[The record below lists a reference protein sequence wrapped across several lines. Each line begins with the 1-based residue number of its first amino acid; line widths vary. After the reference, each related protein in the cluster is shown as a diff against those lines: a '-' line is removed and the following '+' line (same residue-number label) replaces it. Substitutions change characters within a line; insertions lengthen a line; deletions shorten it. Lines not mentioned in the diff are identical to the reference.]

1 MMQSYKN
8 ILFSCVLACASAL
21 SAPAATW
28 WVPSLDVTTDKA
40 CYAPGQTV
48 TFNVVGGTMPPNTN
62 IRYRHGSA
70 VVETARLTSSS
81 WTWTPPT
88 VDYQGYMAELF
99 TTAADGT
106 ETIVGTIAVDVSSQW
121 TRFPRYGFVAD
132 FDDNNKKV
140 DKNANIK
147 TEMAYLNRLHIN
159 GVQFQDWQWK
169 HHKPVKFENGSLTQW
184 YQDISKR
191 WVGVE
196 YVKNYIA
203 EQHKYGM
210 KSIFYDLCLGAW
222 KDADKDGVKPE
233 WALMKKDAEG
243 RFYQD
248 YHGLPSSWASNI
260 YLQNPGNE
268 GWISYMKD
276 RCDEVYN
283 NFGFDGFQVD
293 QLGNRGEVFDYDHNK
308 VELNKAYV
316 PFLAAMKTAHP
327 EKTLVMNAVSGFG
340 TDSIVKANVDFCYN
354 EVWGNGN
361 GYGGAPE
368 QDLANLYDIIKKN
381 DQCSNQQRST
391 VFAAYINYDKAGN
404 DNRPDTKVNT
414 PGVLLAD
421 AVMFALGGSHLEI
434 GDHMLTREY
443 FPAAPL
449 QMDAELKQRLVHY
462 YDFLT
467 AYQNLLRGTSL
478 DKSELKAEVSTSAA
492 DVAITA
498 WPPKAHTM
506 TTFAKRIEDKDVVH
520 FLNFTNTDDLS
531 WRDVNGTRPAPTLK
545 TNIPVTVK
553 VARPVGKLWVASP
566 DIDGGAV
573 KELSFSQN
581 GSKLSFVLPSVE
593 YWTMAVVEYKNVED
607 NIFITG
613 DGVQTDESI
622 AWSIKDGIQMI
633 KDDNDVFTAT
643 AYITKGKPFKFV
655 TVSTE
660 SINSNNNFSWDVCKS
675 YNAEY
680 ENFEFKQG
688 YNTANVLFCGS
699 DDYKYTVS
707 EDANYDITLDLAHM
721 FIKVDKSA
729 YQDTPVDR
737 FPALYVVGAEGNW
750 NLSQATPLVPTDLSQ
765 PYVLTGQLPI
775 EKGNDFKFATN
786 TINEYWDQTM
796 FGMGESA
803 DKMTVLNSATGDRKW
818 VAPNDGYYFVTVNKL
833 TKDVSIESQTTV
845 NVGASG
851 YATYCCD
858 KPINWASVSG
868 LNAYVAVATK
878 TDGQTSIGGSASANG
893 ATTKVTMKPLD
904 LSSPGTGLL
913 LHGAQGSYVLP
924 FCKDNGAHVDNLL
937 RGVLTATEIKSE
949 ANDSTNYILA
959 NGNEGIG
966 FYPTKDGTIAA
977 NKAYL
982 ALPSDMAGAKAV
994 MIDLGNATT
1003 SIASSAANSPTSN
1016 CCYNLA
1022 GIRIPASTKGL
1033 HVEKGKKVVVR

>member
-1 MMQSYKN
+1 MQSYKN

-28 WVPSLDVTTDKA
+28 VPSLDVTTDKA

-48 TFNVVGGTMPPNTN
+48 MFKVVGGTMPANTN

-88 VDYQGYMAELF
+88 ADYQGYMAELF

-132 FDDNNKKV
+132 FDDYNKKV

-169 HHKPVKFENGSLTQW
+169 HHKPVKFNGDGSLTQW
-184 YQDISKR
+184 YQDISNR

-210 KSIFYDLCLGAW
+210 KSIFYDLCFGAW

-233 WALMKKDAEG
+233 WALLKKDASG

-260 YLQNPGNE
+260 YLENPGNE
-268 GWISYMKD
+268 EWISYMKD
-276 RCDEVYN
+276 RCDEVYK

-293 QLGNRGEVFDYDHNK
+293 QLGDRGEVFDYNHNK

-368 QDLANLYDIIKKN
+368 QNFANLYDIIKEN
-381 DQCSNQQRST
+381 DKCSNQQRPT

-404 DNRPDTKVNT
+404 NNRPDTKVNT

-478 DKSELKAEVSTSAA
+478 DQSELKAEVSTSAS

-506 TTFAKRIEDKDVVH
+506 TTFAKRVENKDVVH

-531 WRDVNGTRPAPTLK
+531 WRDVNGTRLAPTLK

-581 GSKLSFVLPSVE
+581 GSDLSFVLPSVE

-633 KDDNDVFTAT
+633 KGDNNVFTAT

-721 FIKVDKSA
+721 IIKVDKSA
-729 YQDTPVDR
+729 YQDKPVDR

-786 TINEYWDQTM
+786 TINEYWNQTM

-803 DKMTVLNSATGDRKW
+803 DKMTVLNSETGDRKW

-833 TKDVSIESQTTV
+833 TNDVSIESQATV

-1016 CCYNLA
+1016 SCYNLA

>member
-1 MMQSYKN
+1 MQSYKN

-28 WVPSLDVTTDKA
+28 VPSLDVTTDKA

-48 TFNVVGGTMPPNTN
+48 TFKVVGGTMPANTN

-70 VVETARLTSSS
+70 VVETAQLTSSS

-88 VDYQGYMAELF
+88 ADYQGYMAELF

-106 ETIVGTIAVDVSSQW
+106 ETIVCTIAVDVSSQW

-132 FDDNNKKV
+132 FDNYSNTV

-196 YVKNYIA
+196 YVKNYIV

-222 KDADKDGVKPE
+222 KDAYKEGVKPE
-233 WALMKKDAEG
+233 WALLKKDTEG

-248 YHGLPSSWASNI
+248 YHGLPSSWESNI

-276 RCDEVYN
+276 RCDEVYK
-283 NFGFDGFQVD
+283 NFDFDGFQVD
-293 QLGNRGEVFDYDHNK
+293 QLGDRGEVFDYSHNK
-308 VELNKAYV
+308 VELDKAYK

-361 GYGGAPE
+361 GYGGAAE
-368 QDLANLYDIIKKN
+368 QDFANLYDIIKKN
-381 DQCSNQQRST
+381 DKCSNQQRST

-404 DNRPDTKVNT
+404 NNRPDTKVNT

-449 QMDAELKQRLVHY
+449 QMDDDLKQRLVHY

-467 AYQNLLRGTSL
+467 AYQNLLRGRSL
-478 DKSELKAEVSTSAA
+478 DLSELKAEVSTSAA

-498 WPPKAHTM
+498 WPPKAYTM
-506 TTFAKRIEDKDVVH
+506 TTFAKRVENKDVVH

-531 WRDVNGTRPAPTLK
+531 WRDVNGTRPAPSLK
-545 TNIPVTVK
+545 TDIPVTVK

-573 KELSFSQN
+573 KELSFKQN
-581 GSKLSFVLPSVE
+581 GSDLSFVLPSVE

-607 NIFITG
+607 NTE
-613 DGVQTDESI
+613 DGVQTNEGI
-622 AWSIKDGIQMI
+622 AWSVKDIIHPQ
-633 KDDNDVFTAT
+633 
-643 AYITKGKPFKFV
+643 
-655 TVSTE
+655 
-660 SINSNNNFSWDVCKS
+660 KS
-675 YNAEY
+675 
-680 ENFEFKQG
+680 
-688 YNTANVLFCGS
+688 S
-699 DDYKYTVS
+699 
-707 EDANYDITLDLAHM
+707 DANN
-721 FIKVDKSA
+721 S
-729 YQDTPVDR
+729 
-737 FPALYVVGAEGNW
+737 
-750 NLSQATPLVPTDLSQ
+750 
-765 PYVLTGQLPI
+765 
-775 EKGNDFKFATN
+775 
-786 TINEYWDQTM
+786 TIYN
-796 FGMGESA
+796 
-803 DKMTVLNSATGDRKW
+803 
-818 VAPNDGYYFVTVNKL
+818 
-833 TKDVSIESQTTV
+833 
-845 NVGASG
+845 
-851 YATYCCD
+851 
-858 KPINWASVSG
+858 
-868 LNAYVAVATK
+868 
-878 TDGQTSIGGSASANG
+878 
-893 ATTKVTMKPLD
+893 
-904 LSSPGTGLL
+904 
-913 LHGAQGSYVLP
+913 
-924 FCKDNGAHVDNLL
+924 
-937 RGVLTATEIKSE
+937 
-949 ANDSTNYILA
+949 
-959 NGNEGIG
+959 
-966 FYPTKDGTIAA
+966 
-977 NKAYL
+977 
-982 ALPSDMAGAKAV
+982 
-994 MIDLGNATT
+994 
-1003 SIASSAANSPTSN
+1003 
-1016 CCYNLA
+1016 CYNLA
-1022 GIRIPASTKGL
+1022 GISVHSSNKGI
-1033 HVEKGKKVVVR
+1033 HVGKGKKVVVEFINED

>member
-28 WVPSLDVTTDKA
+28 VPSLDVTTDKA

-48 TFNVVGGTMPPNTN
+48 TFKVVGGTMPANTN

-70 VVETARLTSSS
+70 VVETAQLTSSS

-88 VDYQGYMAELF
+88 ADYQGYMAELF

-106 ETIVGTIAVDVSSQW
+106 ETIVCTIAVDVSSQW

-132 FDDNNKKV
+132 FDNYSNTV

-196 YVKNYIA
+196 YVKNYIV

-222 KDADKDGVKPE
+222 KDAYKEGVKPE
-233 WALMKKDAEG
+233 WALLKKDTEG

-248 YHGLPSSWASNI
+248 YHGLPSSWESNI

-276 RCDEVYN
+276 RCDEVYK
-283 NFGFDGFQVD
+283 NFDFDGFQVD
-293 QLGNRGEVFDYDHNK
+293 QLGDRGEVFDYSHNK
-308 VELNKAYV
+308 VELDKAYK

-361 GYGGAPE
+361 GYGGAAE
-368 QDLANLYDIIKKN
+368 QDFANLYDIIKKN
-381 DQCSNQQRST
+381 DKCSNQQRST

-404 DNRPDTKVNT
+404 NNRPDTKVNT

-449 QMDAELKQRLVHY
+449 QMDDDLKQRLVHY

-467 AYQNLLRGTSL
+467 AYQNLLRGRSL
-478 DKSELKAEVSTSAA
+478 DLSELKAEVSTSAA

-498 WPPKAHTM
+498 WPPKAYTM
-506 TTFAKRIEDKDVVH
+506 TTFAKRVENKDVVH

-531 WRDVNGTRPAPTLK
+531 WRDVNGTRPAPSLK
-545 TNIPVTVK
+545 TDIPVTVK

-573 KELSFSQN
+573 KELSFKQN
-581 GSKLSFVLPSVE
+581 GSDLSFVLPSVE

-607 NIFITG
+607 NTE
-613 DGVQTDESI
+613 DGVQTNEGI
-622 AWSIKDGIQMI
+622 AWSVKDIIHPQ
-633 KDDNDVFTAT
+633 
-643 AYITKGKPFKFV
+643 
-655 TVSTE
+655 
-660 SINSNNNFSWDVCKS
+660 KS
-675 YNAEY
+675 
-680 ENFEFKQG
+680 
-688 YNTANVLFCGS
+688 S
-699 DDYKYTVS
+699 
-707 EDANYDITLDLAHM
+707 DANN
-721 FIKVDKSA
+721 S
-729 YQDTPVDR
+729 
-737 FPALYVVGAEGNW
+737 
-750 NLSQATPLVPTDLSQ
+750 
-765 PYVLTGQLPI
+765 
-775 EKGNDFKFATN
+775 
-786 TINEYWDQTM
+786 TIYN
-796 FGMGESA
+796 
-803 DKMTVLNSATGDRKW
+803 
-818 VAPNDGYYFVTVNKL
+818 
-833 TKDVSIESQTTV
+833 
-845 NVGASG
+845 
-851 YATYCCD
+851 
-858 KPINWASVSG
+858 
-868 LNAYVAVATK
+868 
-878 TDGQTSIGGSASANG
+878 
-893 ATTKVTMKPLD
+893 
-904 LSSPGTGLL
+904 
-913 LHGAQGSYVLP
+913 
-924 FCKDNGAHVDNLL
+924 
-937 RGVLTATEIKSE
+937 
-949 ANDSTNYILA
+949 
-959 NGNEGIG
+959 
-966 FYPTKDGTIAA
+966 
-977 NKAYL
+977 
-982 ALPSDMAGAKAV
+982 
-994 MIDLGNATT
+994 
-1003 SIASSAANSPTSN
+1003 
-1016 CCYNLA
+1016 CYNLA
-1022 GIRIPASTKGL
+1022 GISVHSSNKGI
-1033 HVEKGKKVVVR
+1033 HVGKGKKVVVEFINED

>member
-1 MMQSYKN
+1 MQRYKN

-28 WVPSLDVTTDKA
+28 VPSLDVTTDKV

-48 TFNVVGGTMPPNTN
+48 TFKVVGTMPANTN
-62 IRYRHGSA
+62 IRYRHGLA

-81 WTWTPPT
+81 WTWTPPK

-132 FDDNNKKV
+132 FNDYNKTV

-159 GVQFQDWQWK
+159 GVQFQDWQWM
-169 HHKPVKFENGSLTQW
+169 HHKPVKFNADGSLTQW
-184 YQDISKR
+184 YQDISNR

-196 YVKNYIA
+196 YVKSYIA

-210 KSIFYDLCLGAW
+210 KSIFYDLCFGAW

-233 WALMKKDAEG
+233 WSLLKKDESG

-260 YLQNPGNE
+260 YLQNPENE
-268 GWISYMKD
+268 GWINYMKD

-283 NFGFDGFQVD
+283 NFDFDGFQVD
-293 QLGNRGEVFDYDHNK
+293 QLGDRGDVFDCDHNK
-308 VELNKAYV
+308 VVLYKAYE

-327 EKTLVMNAVSGFG
+327 DKTLVMNAVSGFG
-340 TDSIVKANVDFCYN
+340 TDYIVKDNVDFCYN

-361 GYGGAPE
+361 GYGGAAE
-368 QDLANLYDIIKKN
+368 QDFANLYDIIKKN

-449 QMDAELKQRLVHY
+449 QMDDDLKQRLVHY

-478 DKSELKAEVSTSAA
+478 DQSELKAEVSTSAA

-498 WPPKAHTM
+498 WPPRAHTM

-581 GSKLSFVLPSVE
+581 GSDLSFVLPSVE

-607 NIFITG
+607 NTE
-613 DGVQTDESI
+613 DGVQTNEGI
-622 AWSIKDGIQMI
+622 AWSVKDIIHPQ
-633 KDDNDVFTAT
+633 
-643 AYITKGKPFKFV
+643 
-655 TVSTE
+655 
-660 SINSNNNFSWDVCKS
+660 KS
-675 YNAEY
+675 
-680 ENFEFKQG
+680 
-688 YNTANVLFCGS
+688 S
-699 DDYKYTVS
+699 
-707 EDANYDITLDLAHM
+707 DANN
-721 FIKVDKSA
+721 S
-729 YQDTPVDR
+729 
-737 FPALYVVGAEGNW
+737 
-750 NLSQATPLVPTDLSQ
+750 
-765 PYVLTGQLPI
+765 
-775 EKGNDFKFATN
+775 
-786 TINEYWDQTM
+786 TIYN
-796 FGMGESA
+796 
-803 DKMTVLNSATGDRKW
+803 
-818 VAPNDGYYFVTVNKL
+818 
-833 TKDVSIESQTTV
+833 
-845 NVGASG
+845 
-851 YATYCCD
+851 
-858 KPINWASVSG
+858 
-868 LNAYVAVATK
+868 
-878 TDGQTSIGGSASANG
+878 
-893 ATTKVTMKPLD
+893 
-904 LSSPGTGLL
+904 
-913 LHGAQGSYVLP
+913 
-924 FCKDNGAHVDNLL
+924 
-937 RGVLTATEIKSE
+937 
-949 ANDSTNYILA
+949 
-959 NGNEGIG
+959 
-966 FYPTKDGTIAA
+966 
-977 NKAYL
+977 
-982 ALPSDMAGAKAV
+982 
-994 MIDLGNATT
+994 
-1003 SIASSAANSPTSN
+1003 
-1016 CCYNLA
+1016 CYNLA
-1022 GIRIPASTKGL
+1022 DISVHSSNKGI
-1033 HVEKGKKVVVR
+1033 HVGKGKKVVVEFINED

>member
-1 MMQSYKN
+1 MQSYKN

-21 SAPAATW
+21 SAHAATW
-28 WVPSLDVTTDKA
+28 TPSLDVTTDKA

-48 TFNVVGGTMPPNTN
+48 TFKAVGTMPAYTN

-81 WTWTPPT
+81 WTWRPPT
-88 VDYQGYMAELF
+88 ADYQGYMAELF

-132 FDDNNKKV
+132 FDNYNNTV

-159 GVQFQDWQWK
+159 GVQFQDWQWM
-169 HHKPVKFENGSLTQW
+169 HHKPVKFNADGSLTQW
-184 YQDISKR
+184 YQDISNR

-210 KSIFYDLCLGAW
+210 KSIFYDLCFGAW

-233 WALMKKDAEG
+233 WALLKKDAAG
-243 RFYQD
+243 RFSQD

-276 RCDEVYN
+276 RCDEVYKK
-283 NFGFDGFQVD
+283 FGFDGFQVD
-293 QLGNRGEVFDYDHNK
+293 QLGNRGEVFDCNHKK
-308 VELNKAYV
+308 VELDKAYE
-316 PFLAAMKTAHP
+316 PFLAAMKTAYP

-340 TDSIVKANVDFCYN
+340 TDYIVKANVDFCYN

-368 QDLANLYDIIKKN
+368 QNFANLYDIIKEN
-381 DQCSNQQRST
+381 DKCSNQQRST

-478 DKSELKAEVSTSAA
+478 DQSELKAEVSTSAS

-545 TNIPVTVK
+545 TDIPVTVK

-581 GSKLSFVLPSVE
+581 GSDLSFVLPSVE

-613 DGVQTDESI
+613 DGVQKNESI

-633 KDDNDVFTAT
+633 KGDNDVFTAT

-655 TVSTE
+655 TVSTKT
-660 SINSNNNFSWDVCKS
+660 IKSNNNFSWDVCKS

-721 FIKVDKSA
+721 TIKVDKSA

-750 NLSQATPLVPTDLSQ
+750 NLSQATPLVPTDLSK
-765 PYVLTGQLPI
+765 PYVITAQLPI
-775 EKGNDFKFATN
+775 KKDNDFKFATR
-786 TINEYWDQTM
+786 TIDEYWDQTM
-796 FGMGESA
+796 FGMGASA
-803 DKMTVLNSATGDRKW
+803 DKMTVLNSETGDRKW

-833 TKDVSIESQTTV
+833 TNEVSIESQTTV

-868 LNAYVAVATK
+868 LDAYVAVATK
-878 TDGQTSIGGSASANG
+878 TDGSTSNGGSASANG

-937 RGVLTATEIKSE
+937 RGVLTATDIKSE
-949 ANDSTNYILA
+949 ADGFTHYILA
-959 NGNEGIG
+959 KGKEGIG

-1003 SIASSAANSPTSN
+1003 SIAYSAANSPTSN
-1016 CCYNLA
+1016 SCYNLA

>member
-1 MMQSYKN
+1 MQSYKN

-48 TFNVVGGTMPPNTN
+48 TFKVVGGTMPANTN
-62 IRYRHGSA
+62 IRYRHGLA
-70 VVETARLTSSS
+70 VVETAQLTSSS

-88 VDYQGYMAELF
+88 ADYQGYMAELF

-106 ETIVGTIAVDVSSQW
+106 ETIVCTIAVDVSSQW

-132 FDDNNKKV
+132 FDNYSNTV

-222 KDADKDGVKPE
+222 KDAYKEGVKPE
-233 WALMKKDAEG
+233 WALLKKDTEG

-260 YLQNPGNE
+260 YLQNPGDE

-276 RCDEVYN
+276 RCDEVYK
-283 NFGFDGFQVD
+283 NFDFDGFQVD
-293 QLGNRGEVFDYDHNK
+293 QLGDRGEVFDYSHNK
-308 VELNKAYV
+308 VELDKAYK

-361 GYGGAPE
+361 GYGGAAE
-368 QDLANLYDIIKKN
+368 QDFANLYDIIKKN
-381 DQCSNQQRST
+381 DKCSNQQRST

-404 DNRPDTKVNT
+404 NNRPDTKVNT

-421 AVMFALGGSHLEI
+421 AVMFALGCSHLEI

-478 DKSELKAEVSTSAA
+478 DKSELKAEVSTSDS

-573 KELSFSQN
+573 KELSFKQN

-607 NIFITG
+607 NTE
-613 DGVQTDESI
+613 DGVQT
-622 AWSIKDGIQMI
+622 
-633 KDDNDVFTAT
+633 
-643 AYITKGKPFKFV
+643 
-655 TVSTE
+655 
-660 SINSNNNFSWDVCKS
+660 
-675 YNAEY
+675 
-680 ENFEFKQG
+680 
-688 YNTANVLFCGS
+688 
-699 DDYKYTVS
+699 
-707 EDANYDITLDLAHM
+707 
-721 FIKVDKSA
+721 
-729 YQDTPVDR
+729 
-737 FPALYVVGAEGNW
+737 
-750 NLSQATPLVPTDLSQ
+750 
-765 PYVLTGQLPI
+765 
-775 EKGNDFKFATN
+775 
-786 TINEYWDQTM
+786 
-796 FGMGESA
+796 
-803 DKMTVLNSATGDRKW
+803 
-818 VAPNDGYYFVTVNKL
+818 
-833 TKDVSIESQTTV
+833 
-845 NVGASG
+845 
-851 YATYCCD
+851 
-858 KPINWASVSG
+858 
-868 LNAYVAVATK
+868 
-878 TDGQTSIGGSASANG
+878 
-893 ATTKVTMKPLD
+893 
-904 LSSPGTGLL
+904 
-913 LHGAQGSYVLP
+913 
-924 FCKDNGAHVDNLL
+924 
-937 RGVLTATEIKSE
+937 
-949 ANDSTNYILA
+949 
-959 NGNEGIG
+959 NEGIAWNV
-966 FYPTKDGTIAA
+966 KDIIHPQKSSDANNSTIY
-977 NKAYL
+977 N
-982 ALPSDMAGAKAV
+982 
-994 MIDLGNATT
+994 
-1003 SIASSAANSPTSN
+1003 
-1016 CCYNLA
+1016 CYNLA
-1022 GIRIPASTKGL
+1022 GIRVYSSNKGI
-1033 HVEKGKKVVVR
+1033 HVGKGKKVVVEFINED

>member
-1 MMQSYKN
+1 MQSYKN

-21 SAPAATW
+21 SAPAAT

-48 TFNVVGGTMPPNTN
+48 TFNVVGGTMPTNTN
-62 IRYRHGSA
+62 IRYRHGLA

-196 YVKNYIA
+196 YVKNYIV

-222 KDADKDGVKPE
+222 KDAYKEGVKPE
-233 WALMKKDAEG
+233 WALLKKDTEG

-248 YHGLPSSWASNI
+248 YHGLPSSWESNI
-260 YLQNPGNE
+260 YLQDPGNE

-276 RCDEVYN
+276 RCDEVYK
-283 NFGFDGFQVD
+283 NFDFDGFQVD
-293 QLGNRGEVFDYDHNK
+293 QLGDRGEVFDYSHNK
-308 VELNKAYV
+308 VELDKAYK

-361 GYGGAPE
+361 GYGGAAE
-368 QDLANLYDIIKKN
+368 QDFANLYDIIKKN
-381 DQCSNQQRST
+381 DKCSNQQRST

-449 QMDAELKQRLVHY
+449 QMDDELKQRLVHY

-467 AYQNLLRGTSL
+467 AYQNLLRGMSL
-478 DKSELKAEVSTSAA
+478 DQSELKVEVSTSAA

-498 WPPKAHTM
+498 WPPKAYTM

-573 KELSFSQN
+573 KELSFKQN

-633 KDDNDVFTAT
+633 KGDNDVFTAT

-707 EDANYDITLDLAHM
+707 EDANYDITLDLASM

-729 YQDTPVDR
+729 YQDKPVDR
-737 FPALYVVGAEGNW
+737 FPALYVVGTEGNW

-786 TINEYWDQTM
+786 TINEYWNQTM

-803 DKMTVLNSATGDRKW
+803 DKMTVLNSETGDRKW

-845 NVGASG
+845 NVGPSG

-868 LNAYVAVATK
+868 LDAYVAVATN
-878 TDGQTSIGGSASANG
+878 TDGQTCIGGSASANG

-913 LHGAQGSYVLP
+913 LRGAQGSYVLP

-949 ANDSTNYILA
+949 VDGFTHYILA
-959 NGNEGIG
+959 NGTEGIG

-982 ALPSDMAGAKAV
+982 ALSSDMAGAKAV